1 MLQREQ
7 TDYLLINA
15 YNAAIRAGARIL
27 DIYRSDELGIHL
39 KSDNTPTTL
48 ADREAHSVIK
58 QHLGQTRIPLLSEEG
73 RNLLYEERG
82 TWDLFWLV
90 DPLDG
95 TREFIRHESHQ
106 FTVNIA
112 LMVENEPFLGVIYVP
127 CFNKIYFSDMER
139 GAFVKENVTPDA
151 SAAFTINELYQNAR
165 ELPLTDAVH
174 TPLRVTVSRMAGS
187 QDTDRFIDLLRER
200 YGEVEVVPTGSSLKF
215 CLVAEGTVDYY
226 IRANVSYEWD
236 TAAGHAIAAAAGAKT
251 LGLIGGTS
259 LKYNKND
266 LENPY
271 FICKSKHFPDR
282 LPVFAQDV

>member
-7 TDYLLINA
+7 TDYLLVNA
-15 YNAAIRAGARIL
+15 YNAAIRAGARIVE
-27 DIYRSDELGIHL
+27 IYNSDDLGINL

-48 ADREAHSVIK
+48 ADREAHSIIK
-58 QHLGQTRIPLLSEEG
+58 HYLGQTRIPILSEEG

-95 TREFIRHESHQ
+95 TREFIRHESHE

-112 LMVENEPFLGVIYVP
+112 LMVENEPFMGVIYVP

-139 GAFVKENVTPDA
+139 GAFVKENVMPDPNA
-151 SAAFTINELYQNAR
+151 SFSINELYQGAR
-165 ELPLTDAVH
+165 QLPLADAVNS
-174 TPLRVTVSRMAGS
+174 PIRVTVSRMAGS
-187 QDTDRFIDLLRER
+187 QDTDRFIELLRER
-200 YGEVEVVPTGSSLKF
+200 CGEVTVIPTGSSLKF
-215 CLVAEGTVDYY
+215 CLVAEGSADYY

-236 TAAGHAIAAAAGAKT
+236 TAAGHAIATAAGAKA
-251 LGLIGGTS
+251 LSLISQTP

-271 FICKSKHFPDR
+271 FICKSKYIPDLFPAFSPN
-282 LPVFAQDV
+282 L

>member
-7 TDYLLINA
+7 TDYLLTNA
-15 YNAAIRAGARIL
+15 YNAALRAGARIVE
-27 DIYRSDELGIHL
+27 IYNSDELGIHL

-48 ADREAHSVIK
+48 ADREAHTIIK
-58 QHLGQTRIPLLSEEG
+58 HYLGQTRIPILSEEG

-82 TWDLFWLV
+82 TWDLFWMV

-112 LMVENEPFLGVIYVP
+112 LMVENEPMLGVIYAP

-139 GAFVKENVTPDA
+139 GAFVRENVVPDA
-151 SAAFTINELYQNAR
+151 DAAFTINELYRDAR
-165 ELPLTDAVH
+165 ELPLEDGVH
-174 TPLRVTVSRMAGS
+174 TPLQVTVSRMAGS
-187 QDTDRFIDLLRER
+187 LDTDRFVDLLRER

-226 IRANVSYEWD
+226 IRASVSYEWD
-236 TAAGHAIAAAAGAKT
+236 TAAGHAIAAAAGARSLSLST
-251 LGLIGGTS
+251 GTP
-259 LKYNKND
+259 LRYNKND

-271 FICKSKHFPDR
+271 FVCKSRRLPDR
-282 LPVFAQDV
+282 LPIFSTEL